1 MGRTYLLT
9 GRPGVGKTTCLLAA
23 LAALGMPAGG
33 FVTEEI
39 RERGARVGFALRT
52 LDGRRAT
59 LAHVDRRGPPRVGK
73 YGVSLEALERLG
85 VPALRDAL
93 TGGRLVVV
101 DEIGK
106 MEMASRA
113 FRDAVEEVLR
123 GPGAVL
129 GTILAAADPWADRVK
144 AAPGVRVIEVT
155 RANRDALPAALARL
169 VTGTAGP

>member
-1 MGRTYLLT
+1 MGRAYLLT
-9 GRPGVGKTTCLLAA
+9 GRPGIGKTTCLRAA
-23 LAALGMPAGG
+23 LAALRLPAGG

-39 RERGARVGFALRT
+39 RRRGARVGFALRT

-73 YGVSLEALERLG
+73 YGVSVEALDEVG

-93 TGGRLVVV
+93 AAGRLVVV

-106 MEMASRA
+106 MEMTSPA
-113 FRDAVEEVLR
+113 FREAVEAALG
-123 GPGAVL
+123 GPGVVL

-144 AAPGVRVIEVT
+144 AAPGVRLIEVT
-155 RANRDALPAALARL
+155 RANRDALPGDLARL
-169 VTGTAGP
+169 VTAAGSR